1 MTIRQVQLLLSFL
14 GYDAGAPDGIDG
26 EKTQSAVR
34 LFQAQEGL
42 REDGIAGSKTQE
54 RLLDAVVQGRMYT
67 RAEPKAENGTGDFW
81 KDIRYFSRNEPY
93 IACSCGSCGGFPVE
107 PDEKLM
113 RLADRVRQQAGAAMI
128 PSSTVRCEAHN
139 AEVGGV
145 ANSRH
150 LAGKAMDFS
159 IRGWTAKRTLA
170 LVRQQKEV
178 RYAYAID
185 GTHVHMDI
193 E

>member
-14 GYDAGAPDGIDG
+14 GYDPGAPDGIDG

-34 LFQAQEGL
+34 LFQAREGL

-54 RLLDAVVQGRMYT
+54 KLLEAVVQGRMYPST
-67 RAEPKAENGTGDFW
+67 EPKAENGTGDFW

-93 IACSCGSCGGFPVE
+93 IACSCGRCGGFPVE

-113 RLADRVRQQAGAAMI
+113 RLADRVRQQAGTAMI
-128 PSSTVRCEAHN
+128 PSSTVRCRAHN

-150 LAGKAMDFS
+150 LVGKAMDFS
-159 IRGWTAKRTLA
+159 IRGWTAERTLA

>member
-54 RLLDAVVQGRMYT
+54 RLLDAVVQGRMYMRT
-67 RAEPKAENGTGDFW
+67 EPKAENGTGDFW

-128 PSSTVRCEAHN
+128 PSSTVRCRAHN

-159 IRGWTAKRTLA
+159 IRGWTAERTLA

>member
-14 GYDAGAPDGIDG
+14 GYDPGAPDGIDG

-34 LFQAQEGL
+34 LFQAREGL

-54 RLLDAVVQGRMYT
+54 RLLDAVARGRMYT
-67 RAEPKAENGTGDFW
+67 RTEPKAENGTGDFW

-128 PSSTVRCEAHN
+128 PSSTVRCRAHN

-159 IRGWTAKRTLA
+159 VRGWTAERTLA

>member
-67 RAEPKAENGTGDFW
+67 RTEPKAENGTGDFW
-81 KDIRYFSRNEPY
+81 KDIRYFSRSEPY
-93 IACSCGSCGGFPVE
+93 IACSCGRCGGFPVE
-107 PDEKLM
+107 PTEGLM

-128 PSSTVRCEAHN
+128 PSSTVRCRAHN

-159 IRGWTAKRTLA
+159 IRGWTSERTLA
-170 LVRQQKEV
+170 LVRQQQEV

-185 GTHVHMDI
+185 GSHVHMDI